1 MFNLMTFFYNI
12 LTIMGSTML
21 GVFGAFLIT
30 SEFMH
35 RKRKRIRDSKK
46 NSDYDDDDDDDADDN
61 MKFELA
67 FREEFERLERTKIP
81 DKKIIDTF
89 STELDTPSGT
99 VIMIYNADEE
109 TYYYYSDHRNIPIRF
124 LDVVAQKFAID
135 HDCLE
140 LYREEPIESEDT
152 KPDINKLEELKL
164 EKRQSYYEWLTSK
177 FTWGSSHEEQH
188 TEEQHTEEEHTEEQ
202 HTEEQHTE
210 EQPKE
215 ASVFATYKKGRQ
227 TTEEKETKKLIDKIM
242 NKYKFG
248 GSIIDYHEKQKEKMN
263 KEFEISF
270 SKFKEMVKNKTE

>member
-1 MFNLMTFFYNI
+1 
-12 LTIMGSTML
+12 MGSTML

-35 RKRKRIRDSKK
+35 RKRKRIRDRSKH
-46 NSDYDDDDDDDADDN
+46 SDYHDDQDDDADDN
-61 MKFELA
+61 IKFELA

-140 LYREEPIESEDT
+140 LYREEPIEPQDT
-152 KPDINKLEELKL
+152 KTDINKLEELKL
-164 EKRQSYYEWLTSK
+164 EKRQSYYDWLTSK

-188 TEEQHTEEEHTEEQ
+188 TEEQHTEEQ